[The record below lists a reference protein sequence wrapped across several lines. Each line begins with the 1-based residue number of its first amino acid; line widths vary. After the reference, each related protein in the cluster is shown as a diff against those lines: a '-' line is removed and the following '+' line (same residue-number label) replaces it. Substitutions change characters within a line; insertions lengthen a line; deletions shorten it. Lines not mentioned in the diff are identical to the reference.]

1 MSLCLP
7 SVAGGIVMPRGK
19 ISNSVSLAPK
29 LLVEACVA
37 KRLTPRTPDLE
48 VRVSTLAR
56 RVVSLDKE
64 LYSALSLF
72 AQVYKWVPAIY
83 CWG

>member
-1 MSLCLP
+1 MSLCLA
-7 SVAGGIVMPRGK
+7 SEAGGIVMPRGK

-37 KRLTPRTPDLE
+37 KRLTPGTPDLE
-48 VRVSTLAR
+48 GPGSSLVR

-64 LYSALSLF
+64 L
-72 AQVYKWVPAIY
+72 
-83 CWG
+83 